1 MSDINILLVDDEPDF
16 VETMTKRFRIR
27 KIPVATA
34 ANGQDALKLL
44 EQREFDVA
52 ILDVRMPGM
61 DGLELLRRIRAKH
74 PLTEVIMLT
83 GHASLETGM
92 QGMGLG
98 AFDYV
103 LKPADFDDLLDKVR
117 RAAERR
123 ALNVRAQRTGG

>member
-27 KIPVATA
+27 KIPVASA

-92 QGMGLG
+92 QGMGMG